1 MAANGQPLVRVPDLA
16 YINQYKLWT
25 NAYMVYDEHM
35 EKFVHDRAMLSTYEF
50 DTPSG
55 IKKVK
60 YSDLEIY
67 IPLEVYE
74 ANEKKERTKAADYKE
89 HKTLHAYQYEHLVKY
104 FPDEKDKW
112 KRVKETKITS
122 GRFGMPEEEVIIKYE
137 RTSQGGGGR
146 RKKVSR
152 KAKRRAK
159 STRRR

>member
-1 MAANGQPLVRVPDLA
+1 MAANGQPLVRVPGME
-16 YINQYKLWT
+16 YILYKNLT
-25 NAYMVYDEHM
+25 EHAYMGYEGHM
-35 EKFVHDRAMLSTYEF
+35 EKFKQDRAGRTTYEIH
-50 DTPSG
+50 TPSG

-60 YSDLEIY
+60 YDDLEIY
-67 IPLEVYE
+67 IPVDVYTALERE
-74 ANEKKERTKAADYKE
+74 ERTKAARYKE
-89 HKTLHAYQYEHLVKY
+89 HKTLDRYEYDELVKY

-112 KRVKETKITS
+112 KRVEERTEEVY
-122 GRFGMPEEEVIIKYE
+122 GMPIKVVKYE

>member
-1 MAANGQPLVRVPDLA
+1 MAHDG
-16 YINQYKLWT
+16 
-25 NAYMVYDEHM
+25 HM
-35 EKFVHDRAMLSTYEF
+35 EKFVYDRAMHSTYEF

-67 IPLEVYE
+67 IPLKVYE
-74 ANEKKERTKAADYKE
+74 ANEKKERTRAADYKE
-89 HKTLHAYQYEHLVKY
+89 HKTLDEYQYGHLVKY

-112 KRVKETKITS
+112 NRVKETKFTS

-137 RTSQGGGGR
+137 RTSQGGGR